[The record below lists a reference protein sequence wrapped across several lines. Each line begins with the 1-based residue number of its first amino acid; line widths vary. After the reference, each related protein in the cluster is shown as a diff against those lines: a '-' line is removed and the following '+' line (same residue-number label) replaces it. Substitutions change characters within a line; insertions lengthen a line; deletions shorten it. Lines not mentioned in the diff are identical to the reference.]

1 MQRFSEQ
8 ERFANSILEL
18 ASSFEI
24 IDGGCSGDDGG
35 DGGDCDS
42 GDGGGDDS
50 GDGSGDGG
58 GDDGGGGGAAGRI
71 LITDVALSK

>member
-24 IDGGCSGDDGG
+24 FDGGCSGDDGG
-35 DGGDCDS
+35 DGGDC
-42 GDGGGDDS
+42 
-50 GDGSGDGG
+50 DGG

>member
-24 IDGGCSGDDGG
+24 IDGGCGGDGVS
-35 DGGDCDS
+35 DGGDCD
-42 GDGGGDDS
+42 
-50 GDGSGDGG
+50 SGDGG

-71 LITDVALSK
+71 LITDVALGK

>member
-24 IDGGCSGDDGG
+24 IDGGCSGD
-35 DGGDCDS
+35 
-42 GDGGGDDS
+42 
-50 GDGSGDGG
+50 GG

>member
-1 MQRFSEQ
+1 MQRFSDQ
-8 ERFANSILEL
+8 EPFANSILEL

-24 IDGGCSGDDGG
+24 FDGGCSGDDGG

-42 GDGGGDDS
+42 VDGG